1 MKLNVPKPGDKIFLA
16 EDWTFL
22 LEYDIR
28 NYALADAFP
37 DQFPKGQV
45 IRSVANHVAKA
56 DGDDFTTWN
65 SNNPI
70 LVTLPKDTE
79 VELSN
84 ILFAKTSKESN
95 VAVLFINNSNQE
107 NLKPINNF
115 KIKFY
120 VSLEDFNNLEF

>member
-45 IRSVANHVAKA
+45 IRSVASHVAKA

-79 VELSN
+79 VELFN

-107 NLKPINNF
+107 NLKPINNY